1 MGKCKN
7 RAAQNQMGLEA
18 TGEKGEDRSE
28 KCRLVVAFEGEKIG
42 KHGMEHSPGNV
53 ECTPISKLVS
63 STGNLRRS
71 SLSVKVTGFLKYMEA
86 ITSRRWMSQKMRRT
100 ASRSRDASTNSSEG
114 TGVSVGCSGLW
125 TPRPSTI

>member
-1 MGKCKN
+1 
-7 RAAQNQMGLEA
+7 MGLEA
-18 TGEKGEDRSE
+18 TGEKGEGRS
-28 KCRLVVAFEGEKIG
+28 KKSRLVVAFKGEDRKARD
-42 KHGMEHSPGNV
+42 EHPPGNV

-86 ITSRRWMSQKMRRT
+86 ITSRRWMSQKTRRT